1 MPHNIKVIVQKG
13 ACMTD
18 TDVIR
23 SYTHMIGYFDKKIM
37 INKFIINIIC
47 DSLIYT
53 RINQLYID
61 TLISK
66 RTVGF

>member
-23 SYTHMIGYFDKKIM
+23 SYTHMIGYFDKKKW
-37 INKFIINIIC
+37 INN
-47 DSLIYT
+47 SL
-53 RINQLYID
+53 
-61 TLISK
+61 TLFVIA
-66 RTVGF
+66 

>member
-23 SYTHMIGYFDKKIM
+23 SYTHMIGYFDKKKKR
-37 INKFIINIIC
+37 IN
-47 DSLIYT
+47 DSLALFVIA
-53 RINQLYID
+53 
-61 TLISK
+61 
-66 RTVGF
+66 